1 VNYKSAGLDY
11 KGENE
16 ADGGPLVPGEF
27 LRRHSPTTATI
38 TLSPARHYPF
48 WETAGVK
55 RFLPLLGA
63 ALVAWLPSPALAI
76 EPEKAKLP
84 ESFTLKDGDRVVLV
98 GNTLV
103 EREQRSGYWELALTT
118 RFPASNVQ
126 FRNLGWSGDTVWG
139 QARASFG
146 TPADGFK
153 QLKEHVAALK
163 PTVIIVGYGN
173 NEAFDGEAGL
183 THFLDG
189 LNILLDTLAE
199 NKARMLLLSPLRQED
214 MGRPLPD
221 PTEQNANIRLY
232 RDAMKKVADKRGY
245 PFVDFCERLPEATKA
260 NQPVLLTDNGIHLTP
275 FGYWRSALA
284 LQSGLGA
291 DPVRWAIDIEPS
303 KKKATC
309 QGATAVC
316 TFDEEGPRRFKVTD
330 ETLPFAP
337 SERQQASKEVPAA
350 TRILRVHGLPQG
362 KFTLTIDGKEIMT
375 ATTKQWDE
383 GVRIEDG
390 PEFEQAEKLR
400 EAIIEKNRLYFHR
413 WRPQNETYLFGFRKH
428 EQGQNAVEIPK
439 FDPLVAKQEEE
450 IAKLRVPVAH
460 TYEIKPAQEG
470 KR

>member
-1 VNYKSAGLDY
+1 
-11 KGENE
+11 
-16 ADGGPLVPGEF
+16 
-27 LRRHSPTTATI
+27 
-38 TLSPARHYPF
+38 
-48 WETAGVK
+48 VK
-55 RFLPLLGA
+55 YFLPLLNL
-63 ALVAWLPSPALAI
+63 ALLACGTLNGQGVPPLPAKS
-76 EPEKAKLP
+76 EPL
-84 ESFTLKDGDRVVLV
+84 TLRNGDRVVLV
-98 GNTLV
+98 GNTLI
-103 EREQRSGYWELALTT
+103 EREQRCGYWELALTSH
-118 RFPASNVQ
+118 FPTQNIQ

-183 THFLDG
+183 PHFLDG

-199 NKARMLLLSPLRQED
+199 NNARLVLLSPLRQED

-245 PFVDFCERLPEATKA
+245 PFVDFCERLPDAPKGGIRGK
-260 NQPVLLTDNGIHLTP
+260 QPVLLTDNGIHLTP
-275 FGYWRSALA
+275 YGYWQSVHA
-284 LQSGLGA
+284 LQDGVGA
-291 DPVRWAIDIEPS
+291 SPPHWAIDIELT

-309 QGATAVC
+309 QGTTAVC
-316 TFDEEGPRRFKVTD
+316 AFEEGVPLRFKVTD
-330 ETLPFAP
+330 EMLPFAP
-337 SERQQASKEVPAA
+337 SERQQASKEVPASI
-350 TRILRVHGLPQG
+350 RILRVHGLPLG

-375 ATTKQWDE
+375 AAAKQWDE
-383 GVRIEDG
+383 GVGIEDG

-428 EQGQNAVEIPK
+428 EQGQNAKEIPEFEK
-439 FDPLVAKQEEE
+439 LVAGLEEE
-450 IAKLRVPVAH
+450 IAKLRVPAIH
-460 TYEIKPAQEG
+460 QYELKKSGE
-470 KR
+470 